1 MRTIAVLL
9 SLSLLLG
16 GCSTVDK
23 WFKSGP
29 KAVEV
34 MPEEDLYKK
43 AKEKLDR
50 GAYTRAIELYQ
61 ALETRFPFGRY
72 GPKVLLD
79 LAWAYYKQ
87 GDAEAGLAVLERFFK
102 RYPTHARLDYAWYL
116 RGLIH
121 MSQGLG
127 FVERYF
133 PIDLTKRDV
142 SPLADAYQDF
152 VTVVER
158 FPDSEY
164 ADKARQRLT
173 GVLTLIATHEYH
185 VADYY
190 FRRGAYLAAANR
202 AAHIVRNYPRT
213 RVVPHALRLM
223 AEAYHRLE
231 LEDLAAQ
238 AEKTYALNYGQS
250 EPPPLRHGPR
260 TLLGW
265 MFWLFRWD

>member
-1 MRTIAVLL
+1 MRTTAVFLL
-9 SLSLLLG
+9 LALLLG
-16 GCSTVDK
+16 GCSTVDQ

-29 KAVEV
+29 KPVEV
-34 MPEEDLYKK
+34 MPEADLYKK

-72 GPKVLLD
+72 GPQVLLD
-79 LAWAYYKQ
+79 LAWAHYKQ
-87 GDAEAGLAVLERFFK
+87 GDPEAALAVLERFFK

-142 SPLADAYQDF
+142 SPLAEAYQDF
-152 VTVVER
+152 ATVIER

-164 ADKARQRLT
+164 AAKARQRQTGILT
-173 GVLTLIATHEYH
+173 MIAIHEYH

-202 AAHIVRNYPRT
+202 AAEVVRQYPRT
-213 RVVPHALRLM
+213 RAVPHALKLM
-223 AEAYHRLE
+223 ARAYRRLE
-231 LEDLAAQ
+231 LADLAAQ
-238 AEKTYALNYGQS
+238 AERTYALNYGEA
-250 EPPPLRHGPR
+250 EPPPLRRGPH